1 MKKKLMVLFVMM
13 AFGLCTPVA
22 SALTN
27 KPESPD
33 TAEIYYDAANGYFS
47 CWGTDMDGSGRNY
60 YIAPGSQTWETA
72 GKRNISNI
80 GWWSSYRGLYAGGV
94 PGGTIVNGL
103 YRQTYTCRGGA
114 IGIMTAS
121 GTAPGYTW
129 TDLGE
134 EIFFA
139 DSKNNPP
146 PATVSLIDTCLMVDF
161 EGRLWLAHG
170 CGSIW
175 IVELDPDTLL
185 LKKNPSQ
192 KQFSDGD
199 SRWTNI
205 ANGGRNADDPT
216 IEGPFILPHEH
227 KGTRYYYLFCT
238 WGENRPSLWNSYEI
252 RVGRSTSPTGPYY
265 DKKGVRMDLERGPG
279 SGGTLLLDDAGAL
292 IGDSLYQVPGHPGVC
307 EYPVAG
313 GGTKFVFSF
322 HFHPNGGG
330 EELLAAKQMHFD
342 ADGWPVVTSTDFD
355 PTEAAVQRRE
365 ERVVSPEVH
374 EDRTVTFR
382 FHAPDAE
389 EVKVGTQFT
398 EGLQDMKKDARGV
411 WSARLGPAEPEIYVY
426 GFVVDGIELADP
438 VSRDVLV
445 NAWPTRSIVEI
456 PGDKPMYYDQ
466 RPVPHGR
473 VQMNWFES
481 KTLGVNRKFY
491 VYTPPG
497 YEKNKKSYPVVY
509 LMHGGGGYEFIWTD
523 LGRVNLVMDNLI
535 ADGKAKPMIIVMPYG
550 HTPRIPGENYR
561 AVRIQRFE
569 DYFLND
575 LIPYVEANY
584 RIAEGRENRAMAG
597 LSMGGSQTLNIGIK
611 HPDKFSSLGVF
622 SNGIGNI
629 EKFKKTHR
637 EYLDSMNEKVD
648 VFWLA
653 CGRDDFLFE
662 RYEETLAFLK
672 EKNIK
677 HTSHTTDGAHTWL
690 NWRRYFYEFAQLI
703 FKD

>member
-1 MKKKLMVLFVMM
+1 MKKKLMFLFVMM
-13 AFGLCTPVA
+13 AFVLCAAVA
-22 SALTN
+22 RGLTN
-27 KPESPD
+27 EPESPD
-33 TAEIYYDAANGYFS
+33 TAEIYYDASSGYFS
-47 CWGTDMDGSGRNY
+47 CWGTNMAGEGRNY
-60 YIAPGSQTWETA
+60 YIAPGSQTWQYA
-72 GKRNISNI
+72 GERNMI
-80 GWWSSYRGLYAGGV
+80 GTIWWSSYRGLYAGGV

-114 IGIMTAS
+114 VGIMTATGS
-121 GTAPGYTW
+121 APGYAW

-134 EIFFA
+134 PIFFVNRN
-139 DSKNNPP
+139 DPP
-146 PATVSLIDTCLMVDF
+146 PKTVSLIDTCLMVDF

-185 LKKNPSQ
+185 LKENPSK
-192 KQFSDGD
+192 KQFSDPD

-216 IEGPFILPHEH
+216 IEGPFILHYEH
-227 KGTRYYYLFCT
+227 DGTQYYYLFCT
-238 WGENRPSLWNSYEI
+238 WGENSPRRWNRYEV
-252 RVGRSTSPTGPYY
+252 RVGRSTSPTGPYV

-279 SGGTLLLDDAGAL
+279 SGGTLLLDDNGEL

-307 EYPVAG
+307 EYPVRS

-330 EELLAAKQMHFD
+330 QELLAAKVMTFD
-342 ADGWPVVTSTDFD
+342 AQGWPVVSSTDFD
-355 PTEAAVQRRE
+355 PTEAVRRE
-365 ERVVSPEVH
+365 DERVISPQVH

-389 EVKVGTQFT
+389 EVIVYTQFT
-398 EGLQDMKKDARGV
+398 EGLQYMKKGTRGV
-411 WSARLGPAEPEIYVY
+411 WSVTLGPAEPGIYVY
-426 GFVVDGIELADP
+426 GFAVDEIEVADP
-438 VSRDVLV
+438 VSRHVLV

-473 VQMNWFES
+473 IHMNWFES

-491 VYTPPG
+491 VYTPPD
-497 YEKNKKSYPVVY
+497 YEKSKKSYPVVY
-509 LMHGGGGYEFIWTD
+509 LMHGGGGYEFIWTEM
-523 LGRVNLVMDNLI
+523 GRVNLVMDNLI

-569 DYFLND
+569 NYFLND

-584 RIAEGRENRAMAG
+584 RIAGGRENRVMAG

-611 HPDKFSSLGVF
+611 HLDKFSSLGVF

-629 EKFKKTHR
+629 EKFK
-637 EYLDSMNEKVD
+637 
-648 VFWLA
+648 
-653 CGRDDFLFE
+653 
-662 RYEETLAFLK
+662 
-672 EKNIK
+672 
-677 HTSHTTDGAHTWL
+677 
-690 NWRRYFYEFAQLI
+690 
-703 FKD
+703 